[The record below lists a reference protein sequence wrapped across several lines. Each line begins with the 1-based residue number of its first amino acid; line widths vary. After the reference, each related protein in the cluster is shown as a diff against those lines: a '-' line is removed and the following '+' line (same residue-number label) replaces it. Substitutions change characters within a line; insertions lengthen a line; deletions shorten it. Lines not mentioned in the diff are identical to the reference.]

1 MVGRSV
7 RGAGFGTTERRT
19 RTGVGE
25 SEFCF
30 FISGHDDS
38 LGIEVAGDAR
48 GRRLRIG
55 DLLCKGSI
63 GSCVDEVDISPASS
77 VMAWC
82 TDALLDMG

>member
-1 MVGRSV
+1 M

-38 LGIEVAGDAR
+38 LGIEVAGDEMR
-48 GRRLRIG
+48 V
-55 DLLCKGSI
+55 
-63 GSCVDEVDISPASS
+63 VDA
-77 VMAWC
+77 C
-82 TDALLDMG
+82 G